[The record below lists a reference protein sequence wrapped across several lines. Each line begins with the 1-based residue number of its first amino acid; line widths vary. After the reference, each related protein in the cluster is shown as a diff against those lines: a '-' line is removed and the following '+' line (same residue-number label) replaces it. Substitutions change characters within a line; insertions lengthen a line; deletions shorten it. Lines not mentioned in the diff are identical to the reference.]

1 MDPNITIQK
10 VYGSNILGYPVMVMT
25 ALHVC
30 VCVCGVSRPLQSKW
44 LDHYICVP

>member
-30 VCVCGVSRPLQSKW
+30 VCVWSQQTVTIKMA
-44 LDHYICVP
+44 